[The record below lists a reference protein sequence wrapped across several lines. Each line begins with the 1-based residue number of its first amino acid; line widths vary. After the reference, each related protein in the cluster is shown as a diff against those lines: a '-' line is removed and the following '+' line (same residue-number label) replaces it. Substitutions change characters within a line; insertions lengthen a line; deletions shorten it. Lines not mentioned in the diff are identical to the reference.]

1 MNRKIKQLQLID
13 YMKMNKIDILLLQE
27 HNIRYK
33 NKLCNEILDLYHVT
47 INLSIAQKG
56 GTAIIINKKLPV
68 KIINQELSADSR
80 ITSIKIRLYSQI
92 LKIINI
98 YAPSGSDNRER
109 DEIFQNDL
117 LFYLRNYINNTILAG
132 DWNCITLNRDSESRN
147 MQISKTLKNLITQI
161 QFKDAWISK
170 KNNIEYTYVRNNY
183 GSRLDRIYV
192 KEIVNYITDINV
204 KNVSF
209 SDHSSVIMNLEI
221 PNIPKIGRYYWKL
234 NVELL
239 ERDDIKEKFKDE
251 WQKMKCVINKY
262 DSINTW
268 WDMYAK
274 KQIRSFFTEIGKQEY
289 QMKQGL
295 LYYLEFKLNRIY
307 EKLNKTGEI
316 NYAELKEIKDRINMI
331 KTQMLEGV
339 KIRNRMQEQT
349 DGEKIS
355 AYLIGKQAKIK
366 AKEAITSIKVEEN
379 IIENLNSGIIIKKKD
394 TIEWYISKYYEKL
407 YKRDKYDEDLQKWF
421 IQFIDK
427 KISNEDKQKLESN
440 ISNKEILNAINL
452 MNTNKSPSFDGI
464 PIEFYS
470 KYWEIISIEISTI
483 IRNIIT
489 GTELKEYQRRAIITL
504 IPKEGDLQ
512 LLKSWRPISLISTDI
527 KIVAKILANRIKP
540 IMPDIISETQY
551 CVNGKSIVDCN
562 NKMRDILYY
571 VNTHNID
578 GALVNL
584 DWEKA
589 FDRVDWSF
597 LIKVMEKFGFP
608 EFTIKWLMNLYSNI
622 TSSVLI
628 NGYVTKEFKIER
640 GVRQGCPM
648 SMLVYVLFQE
658 PLYLAFKKCNKILP
672 IEIQNEKIKNLGYAD
687 DTTAFAKDDNS
698 FKEIFRLI
706 KKFEKASNSKIN
718 IRKTKIFG
726 FGNWN
731 GRIMWPISGL
741 KIEIDY
747 CCMLGIIFS
756 NDHKKAV
763 DRTWNQIIEKIRRRI
778 QMITGRNLNLY
789 QKVIIINSLISSKIW
804 YTAHTYPLPMKYSI
818 LINQEICK
826 FIWNNKK
833 VNRVKREVIC
843 KEKNQGGL
851 GLLDIYHKARSIF
864 VNTTIKNFLYAKEN
878 NIMKYYIENKV
889 NQIFG
894 IQSVQNKNKNK
905 SATYYEYAID
915 LIKKCKNIKD
925 FPKMKSKMIYEKL
938 KPDIKATIEINY
950 PNYDWNEIW
959 KNVNFRFLNINDRPI
974 IYKYC
979 HGIITTNKR
988 LHQIR
993 IRNDSLCEHCQIEDS
1008 IIHRFYHCQTV
1019 RESLSWLKKAISYL
1033 CGINY
1038 NDLSRIIFLE
1048 LPKIDIR
1055 SKNTLCIIICSFIA
1069 CVWFERN
1076 NLEQL
1081 IYTLKAKIIKDQK
1094 LNLMILKQ
1102 KAKKIFSENYIN
1114 SNIEFIYSL

>member
-1 MNRKIKQLQLID
+1 M
-13 YMKMNKIDILLLQE
+13 
-27 HNIRYK
+27 
-33 NKLCNEILDLYHVT
+33 
-47 INLSIAQKG
+47 
-56 GTAIIINKKLPV
+56 PV
-68 KIINQELSADSR
+68 EIINQELSADSR

-117 LFYLRNYINNTILAG
+117 LFYLRNYTNNTILAG
-132 DWNCITLNRDSESRN
+132 DWNCITSDRDSVSRT

-161 QFKDAWISK
+161 QFKDAWTSK
-170 KNNIEYTYVRNNY
+170 KKTIEYTYVRNNY

-239 ERDDIKEKFKDE
+239 ERDDIKEKFKNE

-274 KQIRSFFTEIGKQEY
+274 KQIRTFFTEIGKQEY

-366 AKEAITSIKVEEN
+366 AKAAITSVKVEDN
-379 IIENLNSGIIIKKKD
+379 IIENLNSGTIIKKKD

-407 YKRDKYDEDLQKWF
+407 YKKDKYDEDLQKWF

-427 KISNEDKQKLESN
+427 KISNENKENLENN

-504 IPKEGDLQ
+504 IPKDGDLE
-512 LLKSWRPISLISTDI
+512 LLKSWRQISLISTDI

-578 GALVNL
+578 GALINL

-608 EFTIKWLMNLYSNI
+608 DFTIKWLMNLYSNI

-706 KKFEKASNSKIN
+706 KKIEKASNSKIN

-731 GRIMWPISGL
+731 RRIMWPISGL

-763 DRTWNQIIEKIRRRI
+763 DRTWNKIIEKNRKRI

-826 FIWNNKK
+826 FIWNNKR
-833 VNRVKREVIC
+833 VNRVKRKVIC

-915 LIKKCKNIKD
+915 LIEKCKNIKD
-925 FPKMKSKMIYEKL
+925 FPKIKSKMIYEKL

-988 LHQIR
+988 LHQFR

-1033 CGINY
+1033 CGINC

-1048 LPKIDIR
+1048 LPKIDNR
-1055 SKNTLCIIICSFIA
+1055 SKNTLCIIICTFIA

-1081 IYTLKAKIIKDQK
+1081 IYILKAKIIKDQK

-1102 KAKKIFSENYIN
+1102 KAKKIFSENYCN
-1114 SNIEFIYSL
+1114 PNIEFIHSLR

>member
-1 MNRKIKQLQLID
+1 
-13 YMKMNKIDILLLQE
+13 
-27 HNIRYK
+27 
-33 NKLCNEILDLYHVT
+33 
-47 INLSIAQKG
+47 
-56 GTAIIINKKLPV
+56 
-68 KIINQELSADSR
+68 
-80 ITSIKIRLYSQI
+80 
-92 LKIINI
+92 
-98 YAPSGSDNRER
+98 
-109 DEIFQNDL
+109 
-117 LFYLRNYINNTILAG
+117 
-132 DWNCITLNRDSESRN
+132 
-147 MQISKTLKNLITQI
+147 
-161 QFKDAWISK
+161 
-170 KNNIEYTYVRNNY
+170 
-183 GSRLDRIYV
+183 
-192 KEIVNYITDINV
+192 
-204 KNVSF
+204 
-209 SDHSSVIMNLEI
+209 
-221 PNIPKIGRYYWKL
+221 
-234 NVELL
+234 
-239 ERDDIKEKFKDE
+239 
-251 WQKMKCVINKY
+251 
-262 DSINTW
+262 
-268 WDMYAK
+268 
-274 KQIRSFFTEIGKQEY
+274 
-289 QMKQGL
+289 
-295 LYYLEFKLNRIY
+295 
-307 EKLNKTGEI
+307 
-316 NYAELKEIKDRINMI
+316 MI

-366 AKEAITSIKVEEN
+366 AKEAITSIKVEDN
-379 IIENLNSGIIIKKKD
+379 IIENLNSGTIIKKKD

-407 YKRDKYDEDLQKWF
+407 YKKDKYDEDLQKWF

-427 KISNEDKQKLESN
+427 KISNEDKQKLENN
-440 ISNKEILNAINL
+440 ISNKEILNAINS

-504 IPKEGDLQ
+504 IPKDGDLQ

-578 GALVNL
+578 GALINL

-658 PLYLAFKKCNKILP
+658 PLYLAFKKCNEILP

-687 DTTAFAKDDNS
+687 DTTAFVKDDNS
-698 FKEIFRLI
+698 FIEIFRLI

-731 GRIMWPISGL
+731 RRIMWPISGL
-741 KIEIDY
+741 KIEMDY

-763 DRTWNQIIEKIRRRI
+763 DRTWNKIIEKIRKRI

-864 VNTTIKNFLYAKEN
+864 VNTTIKNFLHAKEN

-925 FPKMKSKMIYEKL
+925 FPKMKSKIIYEKL

-993 IRNDSLCEHCQIEDS
+993 IRRNDSLCEHCQIEDS

-1033 CGINY
+1033 CGINC

-1114 SNIEFIYSL
+1114 SNIEFIHSL